1 MLAQSVVPPPGPATP
16 GPAKSPRNGGTREE
30 RGSHP
35 TPHRGRARPLYLL
48 AGLVAAPLAWIVQIC
63 TCEALASQACF
74 PMRHPLSEPALGSLL
89 HLIAVVSGVC
99 FVVSSAGIAAA
110 WVSWRATRRERVVGS
125 GDLAQGLLDSGEGR
139 TRFLALVGVLGSS
152 VFMLGLLLTAMAAF
166 VVSPCAKW

>member
-1 MLAQSVVPPPGPATP
+1 MFAQSVVRPPGPAT
-16 GPAKSPRNGGTREE
+16 SPRNGVTREE
-30 RGSHP
+30 RSPHP
-35 TPHRGRARPLYLL
+35 APNRRRARPLYLL

-89 HLIAVVSGVC
+89 HMIAVVSGVC
-99 FVVSSAGIAAA
+99 FVVSSAGIATA
-110 WVSWRATRRERVVGS
+110 WVSWRASSQESVV
-125 GDLAQGLLDSGEGR
+125 DSGGLTQGRFDPAEGR
-139 TRFLALVGVLGSS
+139 TRFLALVGMLGSS